1 MLAQYRFEKYKKA
14 QDAAGPRVLLTSDP
28 ARIDEAVRL
37 AEAVGLV
44 RDLVNTPAGDLGPAE
59 LALAAE
65 EALKPFRP
73 ALTIH
78 SGGEVETPFPLVA
91 AVGRA
96 AAPAREPCVLEAD
109 WGAGSPPRIA
119 IIAKGVCFDSG
130 GLAIKPGSAMLC
142 MTKAKIG

>member
-1 MLAQYRFEKYKKA
+1 MRISDWSSDVCSSDLS
-14 QDAAGPRVLLTSDP
+14 AGPRVLLTSDP

-65 EALKPFRP
+65 EALKPSRP

-78 SGGEVETPFPLVA
+78 SGGEVATHFPHLA
-91 AVGRA
+91 AVGRERTRA
-96 AAPAREPCVLEAD
+96 V
-109 WGAGSPPRIA
+109 
-119 IIAKGVCFDSG
+119 
-130 GLAIKPGSAMLC
+130 
-142 MTKAKIG
+142 

>member
-14 QDAAGPRVLLTSDP
+14 QDAAGPRVLLASDP
-28 ARIDEAVRL
+28 AWIDEAVRL

-73 ALTIH
+73 ALHIH
-78 SGGEVETPFPLVA
+78 SGGEVETHFPLVA
-91 AVGRA
+91 AVVRA
-96 AAPAREPCVLEAD
+96 AAPGRAPFAREAR
-109 WGAGSPPRIA
+109 S
-119 IIAKGVCFDSG
+119 
-130 GLAIKPGSAMLC
+130 
-142 MTKAKIG
+142 

>member
-78 SGGEVETPFPLVA
+78 SGGERSEEHTSELQSLMRTSY
-91 AVGRA
+91 AVFCLKKKQ
-96 AAPAREPCVLEAD
+96 P
-109 WGAGSPPRIA
+109 
-119 IIAKGVCFDSG
+119 
-130 GLAIKPGSAMLC
+130 
-142 MTKAKIG
+142 